1 MVNVREIVIAT
12 TKSFAIRIIT
22 NRKEK
27 CYNMIIKN
35 ELMSNGVLK
44 VSKIFGTLYYNQKE
58 ANIEIY
64 ENLKI
69 RDVILELPEKL
80 PESSLIEIILKLN
93 KIANFKFS
101 FKAISSKY
109 FKKLENDEK

>member
-1 MVNVREIVIAT
+1 MT

-93 KIANFKFS
+93 NKIANFKFS
-101 FKAISSKY
+101 FKVISSKY